1 VKNRPLLLALG
12 LCAGLL
18 ATVSA
23 WGFAYLINSNTGL
36 PIKWPRPVYP
46 LRIMLGTSAGGI
58 DFNAT
63 AQAAAQDWNAV
74 LGGVQFQST
83 TAVGQAS
90 ERNRVNE
97 LVFGADVFGQ
107 AFDTNVLAVT
117 TTWRIGNER
126 TEADIVF
133 NSARNWG
140 AYAGPT
146 QSGLVDLQRVA
157 LHELGHALGL
167 DHPNEAGQ
175 VFDPPLPIMNSR
187 ITGNAVLLTDDITGA
202 RNLYGPPGTP
212 PNDHFANA
220 TLLVLTNNAATVTG
234 FTTNAT
240 KQSGEPDHAAN
251 SGGHSIWWRWTAP
264 AAGPV
269 SLDTRGSYADTT
281 LGVYTGATLGA
292 LTSVAS
298 NDDINPGI
306 IQASALTFNAT
317 AGTTYHLAV
326 DGFNNADGN
335 GADSAGITLNLG
347 FSPSGPALPVIS
359 SQPANVTVATGGTA
373 SFTVVA
379 TGATGYQWTFNGGA
393 ISGATGPT
401 HTIANAQA
409 AHAGSYFVI
418 LTNAAGSLNSDP
430 ATLTVNA
437 PVPPP
442 APPPSSGS
450 RGGGGGAPSLW
461 FYGAV
466 SALCL
471 ARLLFRRRG

>member
-1 VKNRPLLLALG
+1 MG
-12 LCAGLL
+12 LSAGLL

-23 WGFAYLINSNTGL
+23 WGFAYLINSSTGL
-36 PIKWPRPVYP
+36 PIKWPRPAYP
-46 LRIMLGTSAGGI
+46 LRIMLGTSAGGL
-58 DFNAT
+58 DFNAA
-63 AQAAAQDWNAV
+63 AQAAAQDWNAL
-74 LGGVQFQST
+74 LGGVQFQVT

-97 LVFGADVFGQ
+97 LVFAADVFGQ

-126 TEADIVF
+126 TEADIIF

-140 AYAGPT
+140 AYGGPT
-146 QSGLVDLQRVA
+146 QSGLVDLRRVA

-187 ITGNAVLLTDDITGA
+187 ITNNDTLIADDFTGA

-212 PNDHFANA
+212 ANDHFADA
-220 TLLVLTNNAATVTG
+220 LLLLLTNNEATATG

-240 KQSGEPDHAAN
+240 KQPGEPNHAAN
-251 SGGHSIWWRWTAP
+251 IGGRSIWWRWTAP

-281 LGVYTGATLGA
+281 LGVYTGTALGA
-292 LTSVAS
+292 LTTIAS

-317 AGTTYHLAV
+317 AGTTYHIAV

-335 GADSAGITLNLG
+335 GADSAGITLNLS
-347 FSPSGPALPVIS
+347 FAPSGPALPVIS
-359 SQPANVTVATGGTA
+359 SQPANVTVAAGGTA

-379 TGATGYQWTFNGGA
+379 TGATGYQWTFNGA
-393 ISGATGPT
+393 SISGATSPT
-401 HTIANAQA
+401 YTIANVQA
-409 AHAGSYFVI
+409 AHAGSYFVT
-418 LTNAAGSLNSDP
+418 LTNTAGSLNSDP
-430 ATLTVNA
+430 ATLTINT
-437 PVPPP
+437 P
-442 APPPSSGS
+442 APPPTPPSSGGK
-450 RGGGGGAPSLW
+450 GGGGGAPSLW
-461 FYGAV
+461 FYGA
-466 SALCL
+466 L
-471 ARLLFRRRG
+471 ATICFVRLLARRRG